1 RSGLDAIM
9 MGILTPYPDTDLYRR
24 LAREGRIFDTNWE
37 RYDCHHVVYRPRR
50 MTVDQLIDGYI
61 GLYRNVRRRRSVFR
75 EIVEN
80 YRRNGAG
87 IQSAVVVA
95 NNVYQKFDSVK
106 KARLL
111 RANQREIA
119 AAAEDVLVPAG
130 SSGTMS

>member
-1 RSGLDAIM
+1 
-9 MGILTPYPDTDLYRR
+9 
-24 LAREGRIFDTNWE
+24 
-37 RYDCHHVVYRPRR
+37 
-50 MTVDQLIDGYI
+50 
-61 GLYRNVRRRRSVFR
+61 
-75 EIVEN
+75 VEN

-130 SSGTMS
+130 SSGTMSASVSSSA